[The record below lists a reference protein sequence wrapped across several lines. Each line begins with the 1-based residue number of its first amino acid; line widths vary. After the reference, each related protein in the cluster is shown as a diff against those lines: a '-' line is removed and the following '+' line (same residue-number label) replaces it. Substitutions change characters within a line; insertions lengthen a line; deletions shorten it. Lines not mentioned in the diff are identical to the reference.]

1 MTSYL
6 KWVALLLCVCV
17 CVLFGFYSSWLWP
30 VDCVLFMWGMI
41 MIPMYRLWLHSW
53 YGPHCL
59 RKAIKLRWYWIDSAK
74 HAHPWSTTDEKLGG
88 PVKNMGG
95 PIKPFYVL
103 MFEIVKS
110 CQKCIFWPVKHE
122 KFLQCLIEYFVIDL
136 HLRACWWHQIVMAK
150 HGGSCVHFS
159 GISTCGRTSRE
170 TVSHSQ
176 RQPLPTPHKIA
187 LPVYVTVT
195 NKRLQPLTTTL
206 YNSLVLSFSMLTTKR
221 RLINHRSFLRV
232 LRSS

>member
-1 MTSYL
+1 MYHSHTFPTIRGAWRRTRAAWHPSDKIIDGTGNRRNQQVGL
-6 KWVALLLCVCV
+6 MLSMWDTNRLVSQTRVPIAACREPAGKLWQLCM
-17 CVLFGFYSSWLWP
+17 VLYVFEHKTRYILNPCS
-30 VDCVLFMWGMI
+30 I
-41 MIPMYRLWLHSW
+41 Y
-53 YGPHCL
+53 PHCGIL
-59 RKAIKLRWYWIDSAK
+59 THRQLVRGALTRHRRFWCAI
-74 HAHPWSTTDEKLGG
+74 
-88 PVKNMGG
+88 
-95 PIKPFYVL
+95 
-103 MFEIVKS
+103 
-110 CQKCIFWPVKHE
+110 
-122 KFLQCLIEYFVIDL
+122 LI
-136 HLRACWWHQIVMAK
+136 AHQIVMAK

-206 YNSLVLSFSMLTTKR
+206 YNSLVLSFSLLITKR
-221 RLINHRSFLRV
+221 RLIKHRSFLRV